1 MGLFAIALILA
12 GHRAVTFSAPA
23 MAVPQLLSQLAPMIG
38 EPLMASSD
46 MADEVLFVQVQAI
59 DAARLMNLIAD
70 LSWGKWEATPKG
82 PRLVRDKGRLRQGI
96 AEEAEETGRRIQT
109 LIPTTLR
116 QLGPW
121 DAASAARRQVEL
133 ETLERSESLESRV
146 WLDAQRERSFSNPAQ
161 RGLARLLLDAPASR
175 LGAAT
180 PWSEGHF
187 GSEPNRMQAGLGD
200 RAPVILKA
208 FSSEE
213 TSFEAATQLT
223 ESWYANDKPT
233 PAAGS
238 PHAVIN
244 LHREEPDSYRV
255 TADFLDENDKLCAN
269 AWMKLTLSP
278 YSLPDELRTPSLSLS
293 PWVASKNALADMG
306 LAPIEREREPLAG
319 IGEGLSQVAITL
331 GDSIVASIP
340 DEALSLGYFLAFGSK
355 KPTQAQF
362 LGALKPEM
370 RFAVTDGLIVGR
382 PVFGGTSRTARV
394 NRKAFRE
401 LTSTLSHK
409 RFLDFDDLGTYF
421 QAQEV
426 NHDFESF
433 HLNVVRY
440 VGAQPWLSS
449 LDPTDR
455 DSRFAIRF
463 WTQLDPSSRDAMQ
476 TRNGIP
482 LGRLGEGPRHA
493 LEELVFAGESAFSK
507 EARRRDNLCDA
518 TIGLPNGLPD
528 NVLCSAKVEVRPAV
542 FLVSDGKIAGLSECE
557 EVGKTK
563 AWRRSEEEHGG
574 EPQDPPS
581 PPPDQ
586 YLFLPDVERCVTLTF
601 RFPNRQVVSIPISDH
616 APDFSATPGDEDSLP
631 DFHRRAIRDAYL
643 RNLEKHDG
651 GDGGLMVGQ
660 IDRDTEPYSRV
671 GRLSVI
677 GDGFDSRSGAGFGD
691 APGGGHV
698 FGAGDDGASVT
709 DRTRADGG
717 GVAQRFAGYGRRGVV
732 RQGPDHGLGPVAR
745 PDRRP

>member
-1 MGLFAIALILA
+1 
-12 GHRAVTFSAPA
+12 
-23 MAVPQLLSQLAPMIG
+23 MIG

-46 MADEVLFVQVQAI
+46 MADEVLFVQVKAM
-59 DAARLMNLIAD
+59 DSARLLNLVAD
-70 LSWGKWEATPKG
+70 LSWGKWVATPKG
-82 PRLVRDKGRLRQGI
+82 RQLVRDKVRLRQ
-96 AEEAEETGRRIQT
+96 EVTDEAEETGRRIQA
-109 LIPTTLR
+109 LIPATLR
-116 QLGPW
+116 HFGPW
-121 DAASAARRQVEL
+121 DAASAARRKVEL
-133 ETLERSESLESRV
+133 DALDRYGSLGDSV
-146 WLDAQRERSFSNPAQ
+146 WLAAQRERSFSNPAQ
-161 RGLARLLLDAPASR
+161 RGLARLLLDTPAAR
-175 LGAAT
+175 LGGVS

-200 RAPVILKA
+200 RASAILKA

-213 TSFEAATQLT
+213 TAFEAASQLT
-223 ESWYANDKPT
+223 ESWYGNDKPT
-233 PAAGS
+233 PTAGS

-269 AWMKLTLSP
+269 GWINLTLSP
-278 YSLPDELRTPSLSLS
+278 YSLPEELRTPSLSRS

-319 IGEGLSQVAITL
+319 IGEGLSQVATTL
-331 GDSIVASIP
+331 GDSIAASIP
-340 DEALSLGYFLAFGSK
+340 DDALSLGYFLAFGSK

-362 LGALKPEM
+362 LDALKPEI

-394 NRKAFRE
+394 NRRAFKE

-426 NHDFESF
+426 NCDFESF
-433 HLNVVRY
+433 HLNVVRH
-440 VGAQPWLSS
+440 VGSQPWLSS
-449 LDPTDR
+449 LDPMDR
-455 DSRFAIRF
+455 DSRFAILF
-463 WTQLDPSSRDAMQ
+463 WTRLDPSSRDAMQ

-493 LEELVFAGESAFSK
+493 LEELVFAGESTFSK
-507 EARRRDNLCDA
+507 EARRLDNFCDA

-528 NVLCSAKVEVRPAV
+528 NVLCSAKVEVRPVV
-542 FLVSDGKIAGLSECE
+542 FLVSDGKIVGLSECD

-563 AWRRSEEEHGG
+563 AWRRSEEEHSG
-574 EPQDPPS
+574 EPQDPPA
-581 PPPDQ
+581 PPPVQ

-601 RFPNRQVVSIPISDH
+601 RFPNRQVVSIPISEH
-616 APDFSATPGDEDSLP
+616 APDLSATPGNEDSLP

-660 IDRDTEPYSRV
+660 IDRDAEPLSSV

-677 GDGFDSRSGAGFGD
+677 GDEFDSRSGAGFDD

-698 FGAGDDGASVT
+698 FGAGDDGASVA